1 MKRPPIRKVDV
12 LLACSSGGH
21 LSQLLALQEAVG
33 ASSYLWVTENTSD
46 SRSLLRDEP
55 VVYAHSPAHRN
66 LENGILRIAY
76 AWLRNCLLALRL
88 VARARPAV
96 VLTTGAAIAVPFAWV
111 ARLTGARV
119 VYVESLT
126 RIESPSLCCRLI
138 SPVADRIYVQWPELI
153 GAVPKGRYVG
163 SILGSR

>member
-1 MKRPPIRKVDV
+1 MSPPGTRKVDV
-12 LLACSSGGH
+12 LLVCSSGGH
-21 LSQLLALQEAVG
+21 LSQLLALTRAIG
-33 ASSYLWVTENTSD
+33 SSPYLWVTENTSD

-66 LENGILRIAY
+66 LQNGILRIAS
-76 AWLRNCLLALRL
+76 AWIRNCLLALSL
-88 VARARPAV
+88 VARARPEV

-126 RIESPSLCCRLI
+126 RIHEPSLCCRLI
-138 SPVADRIYVQWPELI
+138 SPVADRIYVQWPELLA
-153 GAVPKGRYVG
+153 AVPKGRYVG